1 MCVCVCI
8 HPLHKYVS
16 EAILF
21 QCLFHKAGGTYLY
34 KSYSY
39 APPQRVG
46 ILRRFGLKTGIGL
59 PILVWSRVW
68 LSREL
73 RECMKVFIVSIPN
86 EYPGKR
92 ERIGNGILRNRF
104 VCCSNLS
111 NDIFS

>member
-1 MCVCVCI
+1 MYI
-8 HPLHKYVS
+8 HYINISLKLS
-16 EAILF
+16 SF
-21 QCLFHKAGGTYLY
+21 QCLFQKVGGTYLY

-46 ILRRFGLKTGIGL
+46 ILRRFGLKMGIGL

-73 RECMKVFIVSIPN
+73 RECMKEFIVSIPN

-92 ERIGNGILRNRF
+92 EREICEVEMDFKESFCLLF
-104 VCCSNLS
+104 
-111 NDIFS
+111 